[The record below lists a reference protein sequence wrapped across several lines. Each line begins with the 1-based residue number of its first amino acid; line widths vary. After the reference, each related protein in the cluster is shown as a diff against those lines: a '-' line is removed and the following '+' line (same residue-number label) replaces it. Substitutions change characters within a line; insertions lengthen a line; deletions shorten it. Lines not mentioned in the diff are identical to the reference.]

1 MLDLEFNDSEEFN
14 NYFDPNND
22 STKKELTEAI
32 FQGIREAHM
41 SGSDDADLFVI
52 SFVEEEDV
60 LDVSLSRSEW
70 DVALKNCQEKF
81 HELEQFDD
89 AIDAYNLR
97 KAI

>member
-14 NYFDPNND
+14 DYFDPDNV
-22 STKKELTEAI
+22 STKKELTETI
-32 FQGIREAHM
+32 FEGIKEAHT
-41 SGSDDADLFVI
+41 SGSDTADLFVI

-60 LDVSLSRSEW
+60 LEVSLSRGEW

-97 KAI
+97 KVI